1 MNLRCFIAVG
11 IPDAVKEGISGL
23 IDVLKKHEGD
33 VKWIKPENL
42 HLTLKFLGSTP
53 EDLIPGIG
61 EALFEVASSSEPF
74 YIRIY
79 STGVFPNKKY
89 PRVIWVGMED
99 SQVLGRLRDNIEE
112 DMSRLGFKKEGK
124 EFKPHLTIGRV
135 RSPKGMINIITE
147 LENFKDK
154 DFGTVTVDA
163 VKLMKSE
170 LKPKGAEYTCLRAL
184 PFGGKL

>member
-11 IPDAVKEGISGL
+11 IPDSIKKGIGVL
-23 IDVLKKHEGD
+23 IDILKKHEVD
-33 VKWIKPENL
+33 VKWIIPENL

-53 EDLIPGIG
+53 EDLIPAIG
-61 EALFEVASSSEPF
+61 KSLLEVASSSDPF

-89 PRVIWVGMED
+89 PKVIWVGMET
-99 SQVLGRLRDNIEE
+99 SEVLGRLRGDIEDE
-112 DMSRLGFKKEGK
+112 MSKLGYKKEGK
-124 EFKPHLTIGRV
+124 EFRPHLTIGRV

-154 DFGTVTVDA
+154 DFGTITVDSI
-163 VKLMKSE
+163 KLMKSE
-170 LKPKGAEYTCLRAL
+170 LKPKGAKYTCLRDS
-184 PFGGKL
+184 PVGRKL